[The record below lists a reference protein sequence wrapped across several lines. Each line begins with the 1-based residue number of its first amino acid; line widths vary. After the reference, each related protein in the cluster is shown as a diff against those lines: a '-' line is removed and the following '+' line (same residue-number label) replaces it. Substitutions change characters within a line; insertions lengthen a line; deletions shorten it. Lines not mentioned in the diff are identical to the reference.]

1 MTTRRST
8 VQRKIILDELQH
20 NRAHATAAEL
30 HQLVRQRV
38 PRLSLSTVY
47 RNLDMLHREGLVK
60 KLEGSLRETR
70 FDAVLE
76 NHYHLR
82 CLKCGRIEDLDIPVT
97 VKVEGSVTSTS
108 GWEVS
113 EPQVEFYG
121 LCPDCRAS
129 SARRTT
135 TAESIL
141 RS

>member
-1 MTTRRST
+1 MLTRRST
-8 VQRKIILDELQH
+8 AQRRIILDELQH
-20 NRAHATAAEL
+20 NRTHATAAEL
-30 HQLVRQRV
+30 HQIVRHSI

-47 RNLDMLHREGLVK
+47 RNLDILHREGLVK
-60 KLEGSLRETR
+60 KLEGSGRETR

-97 VKVEGSVTSTS
+97 VKVEGSVTSAT

-113 EPQVEFYG
+113 EPQVEFCG
-121 LCPDCRAS
+121 LCPDCRAGS
-129 SARRTT
+129 TAGTK
-135 TAESIL
+135 TAEKMI